1 MEFFHFHNDH
11 GEMAAFFAALS
22 ILPVA
27 RLWLKATWTAWM
39 SLWTACPPDC
49 PAKDVEHE
57 HETAHA
63 HETAGGK

>member
-11 GEMAAFFAALS
+11 GELAAFFAALS
-22 ILPVA
+22 FLPVLHA
-27 RLWLKATWTAWM
+27 WVRLTWTAW
-39 SLWTACPPDC
+39 TCPPDC

-63 HETAGGK
+63 HETAGGN